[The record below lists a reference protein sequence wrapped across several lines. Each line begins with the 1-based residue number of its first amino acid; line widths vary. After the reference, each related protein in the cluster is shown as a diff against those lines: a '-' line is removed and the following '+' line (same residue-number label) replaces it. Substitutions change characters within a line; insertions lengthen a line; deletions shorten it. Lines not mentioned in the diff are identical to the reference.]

1 MLVQRST
8 VVRVSV
14 FLGAL
19 IWAVHFAAIYAMTS
33 LLCARGAA
41 RGVVVGAV
49 VVVTLL
55 ALAATIAVIVTS
67 GKAAQRDGFLPWIA
81 TGVAA
86 LAALAIVW
94 EALPALLVPAC
105 Q

>member
-1 MLVQRST
+1 MPAQST
-8 VVRVSV
+8 KVAWLSV

-19 IWAVHFAAIYAMTS
+19 IWAVHFAVIYATTS
-33 LLCARGAA
+33 LLCARGAS

-49 VVVTLL
+49 GVATLM
-55 ALAATIAVIVTS
+55 ALAATIAVFVRS
-67 GKAAQRDGFLPWIA
+67 GRAAAREGFLPWMAAGIA
-81 TGVAA
+81 G